1 MYVLNGLCR
10 QDTVRWC
17 DLSVAKLVIRKQ
29 IRVPINGSVVRTIPV
44 MNLLAGGKA
53 NIWMRAKRLKEP
65 SRAAFLCANTQKMQQ
80 S

>member
-1 MYVLNGLCR
+1 
-10 QDTVRWC
+10 
-17 DLSVAKLVIRKQ
+17 
-29 IRVPINGSVVRTIPV
+29 